1 MRKVK
6 RFALKRKVLFIRA
19 LAVVLP
25 VLVALLVLSQTALA
39 ETTYVITDGSWV
51 FTYTTTET
59 EPAAVLGEAGLE
71 LGENDTYTT
80 QTEDGRSEI
89 TVQRGCDVT
98 IYYHGQKVEVSSKG
112 ETVSQLLSR
121 LNLNPEKHD
130 SLSCDPEDTVTDGMV
145 IRVEQKQQLQ
155 QVYTTD
161 VPHEVT
167 YCYDSSLPQG
177 VEQVLVEGVDGQM
190 LCTASVTYVNG
201 QETERIILRQDM
213 ISPSVTEIIAVGCG
227 KELKPV
233 DPDAM
238 PVFGDGTIT
247 LPTGE
252 VLTYTRT
259 MQVVAT
265 GYHKSNAGC
274 DDWTSTGTW
283 ARVGA
288 IAVDPRMIP
297 YGTRM
302 FIVSN
307 DGAYVYGLATAEDC
321 GGAIKGNRVDLYFD
335 SNYDCFQFGI
345 RDCTI
350 YILG

>member
-1 MRKVK
+1 M
-6 RFALKRKVLFIRA
+6 
-19 LAVVLP
+19 
-25 VLVALLVLSQTALA
+25 
-39 ETTYVITDGSWV
+39 
-51 FTYTTTET
+51 
-59 EPAAVLGEAGLE
+59 
-71 LGENDTYTT
+71 
-80 QTEDGRSEI
+80 GRS
-89 TVQRGCDVT
+89 
-98 IYYHGQKVEVSSKG
+98 
-112 ETVSQLLSR
+112 
-121 LNLNPEKHD
+121 
-130 SLSCDPEDTVTDGMV
+130 
-145 IRVEQKQQLQ
+145 VEQKQQLQ

-252 VLTYTRT
+252 VLTYTGT
-259 MQVVAT
+259 MQVKATAYAVHGTTAT
-265 GYHKSNAGC
+265 GTRS
-274 DDWTSTGTW
+274 
-283 ARVGA
+283 RVGA
-288 IAVDPRMIP
+288 IAVDPKVIP

-302 FIVSN
+302 FIVSE
-307 DGAYVYGLATAEDC
+307 DGQYIYGIATAEDC
-321 GGAIKGNRVDLYFD
+321 GGLIKGKRIDLFYETMPE
-335 SNYDCFQFGI
+335 CVQFGI
-345 RDCTI
+345 RDCDVFFLNYNNFPVNVTVDDKGTEEDTTDDI
-350 YILG
+350 VKAVEALSFIRIN

>member
-130 SLSCDPEDTVTDGMV
+130 SLSCDPEDAVTDGMV

-252 VLTYTRT
+252 VLTYTGT
-259 MQVVAT
+259 MQVKATAYAVHGTTAT
-265 GYHKSNAGC
+265 GTRS
-274 DDWTSTGTW
+274 
-283 ARVGA
+283 RVGA
-288 IAVDPRMIP
+288 IAVDPKVIH

-307 DGAYVYGLATAEDC
+307 DGQIVYGIATAEDC
-321 GGAIKGNRVDLYFD
+321 GDPNYIGGKRVDLF
-335 SNYDCFQFGI
+335 YDTIWECNQFGI
-345 RDCTI
+345 RECTV
-350 YILG
+350 YFLGTE